1 MQNAKTDVLLKV
13 LSVKKIS
20 LCAVFLGIPER
31 SCDAAAIHLMTGTYL
46 LCKRPTLFPPLLL
59 GYTVL
64 STKL

>member
-20 LCAVFLGIPER
+20 LSAIFLGIPER
-31 SCDAAAIHLMTGTYL
+31 GCDAAAIHLMTGTNL
-46 LCKRPTLFPPLLL
+46 LCKRPTLFALLLL

-64 STKL
+64 STKI